1 MFTALAASNA
11 ITASEIVACI
21 IIRILAQR
29 GSAAVSAGDD
39 AVLVLK
45 AKNIPNAPTLGP
57 NWVQAGAAEIF
68 NHRARGLNVRQF
80 ANLLTY
86 NGVSSIGT
94 TQADNFGTAATTPEP
109 SSLLLVG
116 TGLSLLG
123 ESCADARSSFVGI
136 YAICRRVA
144 CLASFS
150 TCGAKKRPG
159 HRGGISS
166 CWP

>member
-29 GSAAVSAGDD
+29 ESTAVSAGDN

-57 NWVQAGAAEIF
+57 NWAVQAGGAEIF

-80 ANLLTY
+80 ANLVTY
-86 NGVSSIGT
+86 NGVSSNGT

-123 ESCADARSSFVGI
+123 ESCADARSSLWEYPPFVEGP
-136 YAICRRVA
+136 
-144 CLASFS
+144 CLAYFS
-150 TCGAKKRPG
+150 TCSAKKRARTSRSMP
-159 HRGGISS
+159 S